1 MSKKKIYKG
10 TLFIIDFLVIF
21 LIYFLSPIIINNF
34 QLIGMNYIYPL
45 EALFYTVIVSSVFLV
60 AGCYNLLWM
69 YRTNKNFY
77 RMSFAIVLANLII
90 AILWTIF
97 YFTKVNTFS
106 FATMLLAML
115 LEFAYIFLSR
125 ILVTYYLTHYYKKD
139 EKRNLESKRTLIVG
153 GGSAGSMILNEL
165 SGKEFGYKIV
175 GILDD
180 SKDKIGTLINSVK
193 VYGPICDINHIIK
206 KLEVS
211 EVIVAMPSAGKAKIQ
226 EICNLIDYKDVN
238 VQIIPDK
245 ALLLQKD
252 LNTSLRKVE
261 ISDLLGR
268 GQIELDTSGLEKFI
282 GGKTI
287 LVTGGGGSIDGGLCY
302 DT

>member
-45 EALFYTVIVSSVFLV
+45 EALFYTVIISSVFLV

-193 VYGPICDINHIIK
+193 VYGPIYDINHIIN
-206 KLEVS
+206 KLDVT